1 MAMVPYGP
9 AGGGSRSVTSVDLQ
23 VHPAESADVHLP
35 MPGPRFSVMRP
46 TLLLPAGVRVSV
58 AGDMPYDV
66 AARWWDSLTVAG
78 SAASQWYTA
87 QVNGWPGGK
96 DRRDGGR

>member
-1 MAMVPYGP
+1 M
-9 AGGGSRSVTSVDLQ
+9 
-23 VHPAESADVHLP
+23 
-35 MPGPRFSVMRP
+35 MRP

-58 AGDMPYDV
+58 ASDMPYDV